1 MYIRY
6 IYIYI
11 CKEQLTPQNLPQLPN
26 RAVSFKPE
34 PTELMTE
41 TDDNTGSLW
50 RLTTSTS
57 NAPMLH
63 YLIYLC
69 HVLTPIFIHLLLS
82 FFYLNRGFAAAS
94 WVRGAGKML
103 TPCWRAC
110 CQWTAKQ
117 GRRGIQRLSMACAC
131 PGDDFGEITGLGG
144 LHIEF
149 IGWYNGI
156 TNIKQTNWNLFVF
169 VCWMFFILYL
179 IILIYYWL
187 IKILYILPDHPMI
200 QNGRNL
206 RPHNNLSVAMIQFK
220 STWQWYCTP
229 FIEWS

>member
-1 MYIRY
+1 MILHILFVNTHTHVHTIY

-82 FFYLNRGFAAAS
+82 FFTWTVGLRLHHGSGERERCWHRVGARAAS
-94 WVRGAGKML
+94 EQPNRDVVASKDWAWPVRAL
-103 TPCWRAC
+103 
-110 CQWTAKQ
+110 
-117 GRRGIQRLSMACAC
+117 
-131 PGDDFGEITGLGG
+131 
-144 LHIEF
+144 
-149 IGWYNGI
+149 
-156 TNIKQTNWNLFVF
+156 
-169 VCWMFFILYL
+169 
-179 IILIYYWL
+179 
-187 IKILYILPDHPMI
+187 
-200 QNGRNL
+200 
-206 RPHNNLSVAMIQFK
+206 AMILVK
-220 STWQWYCTP
+220 
-229 FIEWS
+229 